1 MNRHTIRWVAFVL
14 SATLGAVACSG
25 SASPSAT
32 GAAATTPGGAA
43 SPEQS
48 AAPSASAAAQEKVRI
63 AFVAGQIGITFY
75 TGVECGA
82 KQAAKDYN
90 VDLNWNG
97 SHNWDINE
105 ERPIIDADLATNPQ
119 GWVISPTDPDAL
131 ISTITDLMSKGIP
144 VVTIDAPMSKPAEL
158 QNIQSNHYQG
168 GQAAAAAMIKLTG
181 GKGKYLVLQ
190 LTPGLPDI
198 GGRAKGF
205 EDDMAKAGATLL
217 PDVYPGTDQA
227 LAADA
232 VTAAIGAN
240 PDLAGVYATHETA
253 ANGAASAI
261 KAAGKQGAIK
271 LVAFDSAP
279 NQIADLKKGVYDA
292 LIAQAPFNMGY
303 NSVKLVAQV
312 IRKEVDPATVKHDA
326 PTALLAITKDNV
338 DSPETLPWIYPAD
351 LTACP
356 SKPLGG

>member
-1 MNRHTIRWVAFVL
+1 VA
-14 SATLGAVACSG
+14 AACG
-25 SASPSAT
+25 T
-32 GAAATTPGGAA
+32 GAAPSSIGAAPSPIGAA
-43 SPEQS
+43 SAGAS
-48 AAPSASAAAQEKVRI
+48 AAPAAKVRV

-82 KQAAKDYN
+82 KQAAKDFN

-131 ISTITDLMSKGIP
+131 ITTITDLMAKGIP

-205 EDDMAKAGATLL
+205 EDDITKAGAALL
-217 PDVYPGTDQA
+217 PDVFPGTDQA

-232 VTAAIGAN
+232 VTAAISAN

-261 KAAGKQGAIK
+261 KGAGKQGVIK

-312 IRKEVDPATVKHDA
+312 IRKEVDPKSVTHDT
-326 PTALLAITKDNV
+326 PTALYAITKDNV
-338 DSPETLPWIYPAD
+338 DSPDTLPWIYPAD
-351 LTACP
+351 LSACP
-356 SKPLGG
+356 TKALGG